1 MQQPEIRPA
10 TVEDAEAGAWCHLQ
24 CWLEAYADLVDPAKL
39 AERTAD
45 IDTRIERWT
54 TAAEGRPAALDC
66 AEPGPR
72 GAGARAGGRVHRDP
86 GRPRTRTRRSPL
98 EVQAIYTR
106 KAWWSTGLGSRL
118 MEVAIGKQPASL
130 WVLEGNERALAF
142 YRRKGFVAGRR
153 RSPTSRSSTSPRSG
167 WSGRVVPPALL

>member
-1 MQQPEIRPA
+1 MQQPEIRA
-10 TVEDAEAGAWCHLQ
+10 ARVEDAEAGAWCHLQ

-45 IDTRIERWT
+45 IDTRIERWA
-54 TAAEGRPAALDC
+54 TAAKEGRPRWVALNPDP
-66 AEPGPR
+66 EVPVR
-72 GAGARAGGRVHRDP
+72 ERVV
-86 GRPRTRTRRSPL
+86 GFIAIRPTQDEDAPVPI

-118 MEVAIGKQPASL
+118 MEVAIGNGPASL

-142 YRRKGFVAGRR
+142 YRRKGFVADGTVADEPFFDVTELRMVRR
-153 RSPTSRSSTSPRSG
+153 G
-167 WSGRVVPPALL
+167 A